1 MRSMRCALIGLL
13 ALLQVLAPWLH
24 SHAAAHQVVGWHLD
38 FAAGT
43 PASPLASVAP
53 GAPAGAGLRA
63 ADPQWA
69 NGREGASSSTPAAR
83 GAAPAA
89 VGANALAAPAHA
101 RPGESSAAE
110 MPVEWLRD
118 PSLALA
124 PGCAAC
130 VARLSPAPMTSW
142 LRIGAGAAR
151 AGLHPR
157 FAVLAYAAAA
167 PPPSPLIST

>member
-1 MRSMRCALIGLL
+1 MRSMRCAVIGLL
-13 ALLQVLAPWLH
+13 ALLQLLAPWLH
-24 SHAAAHQVVGWHLD
+24 SHAAAHQIVGWHLH

-43 PASPLASVAP
+43 PASPLAAAAP
-53 GAPAGAGLRA
+53 GA
-63 ADPQWA
+63 Q
-69 NGREGASSSTPAAR
+69 
-83 GAAPAA
+83 
-89 VGANALAAPAHA
+89 ALAAPAHA

-130 VARLSPAPMTSW
+130 VARFSPAPMTSW

-167 PPPSPLIST
+167 PPPSPPIST